1 MSKTLICQQKPIPT
15 KSVTIN
21 GVLIESRISDG
32 YVNATALCRA
42 GGKRWIDYSKTKEA
56 KVLFEKVSVEVRII
70 TSNLILSTRGRNAET
85 WIHPDIAIDL
95 AQWIGVDF
103 KYAVIKL
110 VQNEIKQHI
119 LSPNPQPQSTE
130 WLKARSDG
138 KQVRKTLS
146 QTAVEYKKTGG
157 QIASMTNQIYR
168 GTFDMDRKAVSG
180 VLGLSEKDNLRDHL
194 TAPSL
199 HCISFGESVAT
210 DTLHKTK
217 SSSDSGK
224 RGRDASSKM
233 RGVYEEFLNNSL
245 LGCEV
250 ANKIKLIK

>member
-32 YVNATALCRA
+32 YVNATALCKA
-42 GGKRWIDYSKTKEA
+42 GGRKLGHYLSNKETKALIDKIILKVGIPTSK
-56 KVLFEKVSVEVRII
+56 
-70 TSNLILSTRGRNAET
+70 LILATRGRNAET
-85 WIHPDIAIDL
+85 WVHPDIAIDL
-95 AQWIGVDF
+95 AQWINVDF

-110 VQNEIKQHI
+110 VQNEVKEHL
-119 LSPNPQPQSTE
+119 LSPNAQPQSTE

-138 KQVRKTLS
+138 KEVRKTLS
-146 QTAVEYKKTGG
+146 QTAIEYGKTGG
-157 QIASMTNQIYR
+157 QIANMTNQIYR
-168 GTFDMDRKAVSG
+168 GTFDMDRKAVSN
-180 VLGLSEKDNLRDHL
+180 VLGLREKDNLRDHL

-199 HCISFGESVAT
+199 HCISFGEQVAT

-245 LGCEV
+245 LSCEV
-250 ANKIKLIK
+250 VNTTKLIK

>member
-1 MSKTLICQQKPIPT
+1 MSKTLICQEKPIPT

-42 GGKRWIDYSKTKEA
+42 GGRRWNEFFRRKETRE
-56 KVLFEKVSVEVRII
+56 LFEKVSVEARKVASKLMEAR
-70 TSNLILSTRGRNAET
+70 RGRNSQT

-95 AQWIGVDF
+95 AQWISVDF

-110 VQNEIKQHI
+110 VQNELKEV
-119 LSPNPQPQSTE
+119 LPTVTTKSPE
-130 WLKARSDG
+130 WLKVRSDG

-146 QTAVEYKKTGG
+146 QTAVEYKKTGV

-250 ANKIKLIK
+250 ANKIKLIN

>member
-32 YVNATALCRA
+32 YVNATALCKA
-42 GGKRWIDYSKTKEA
+42 GGRKWRDWHVNKDSKMLIDHIA
-56 KVLFEKVSVEVRII
+56 LKVGIPAFK
-70 TSNLILSTRGRNAET
+70 LIESSRGRNGQT
-85 WIHPDIAIDL
+85 WVHPDIAIDL

-103 KYAVIKL
+103 KYAVIQL
-110 VQNEIKQHI
+110 VKNEIKEH
-119 LSPNPQPQSTE
+119 LLLPNAQPQSTE
-130 WLKARSDG
+130 WFKARSDG
-138 KQVRKTLS
+138 KEVRKTLS
-146 QTAVEYKKTGG
+146 QTAIDYGKTGG
-157 QIASMTNQIYR
+157 QIANMTNQIYR
-168 GTFDMDRKAVSG
+168 GTFDMDRKAVSN
-180 VLGLSEKDNLRDHL
+180 VLGLREKDNLRDHL

-250 ANKIKLIK
+250 ANKTKLIK